1 MANPTIRRIKCV
13 LGTAIGNQI
22 IPLVTLII
30 IDIPVVFDKQFCQLK
45 NCSADNSL
53 SMTSNG
59 ATVWPLTLLFRGRTA
74 TSLKQWNLTY
84 VEVQL
89 DCSSRT
95 GMRESGVYYCKV
107 DARAENIAW
116 TKLLYVEM
124 LGFRQF
130 IVSKSYF
137 HNHW

>member
-53 SMTSNG
+53 LSMTSCKRGNG
-59 ATVWPLTLLFRGRTA
+59 LTLDLTFSWENCNFSKTMEPDLCRGT
-74 TSLKQWNLTY
+74 T
-84 VEVQL
+84 
-89 DCSSRT
+89 
-95 GMRESGVYYCKV
+95 
-107 DARAENIAW
+107 
-116 TKLLYVEM
+116 
-124 LGFRQF
+124 
-130 IVSKSYF
+130 
-137 HNHW
+137 